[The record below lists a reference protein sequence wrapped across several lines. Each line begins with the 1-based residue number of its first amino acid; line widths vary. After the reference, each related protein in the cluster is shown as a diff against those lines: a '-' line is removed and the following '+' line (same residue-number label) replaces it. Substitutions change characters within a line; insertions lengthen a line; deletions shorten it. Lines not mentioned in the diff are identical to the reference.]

1 MSPLS
6 AETAAVWLKRN
17 KESLGA
23 VSVDS
28 ETGVC
33 MTGLLLMADFS
44 RAFQLPLRLSGP
56 LNQGQRE
63 QAEATVL
70 LMLLELIFLTNFKF
84 IRLIHE

>member
-1 MSPLS
+1 MSPQS

-44 RAFQLPLRLSGP
+44 RAFQLPLYFCGP
-56 LNQGQRE
+56 LTKDKENTE
-63 QAEATVL
+63 STAVL
-70 LMLLELIFLTNFKF
+70 VFVVF
-84 IRLIHE
+84 